1 MIGHEHQK
9 VAGVCPDCLNAA
21 AWIRTLVLGADA
33 GEPGR
38 DLRSGQSWSRFLST
52 GTIKEQ
58 GESVMDLL
66 VERVDVW
73 AATIQDKPGELA
85 EVLNALRDEGA
96 NLQSIIA
103 RRAPEEPGKGVVF
116 VTPLQGDR
124 EIAAAAEMGFN
135 VTHTLHSVRV
145 MGRDRPG
152 IAAEL
157 TQKLAD
163 AGINLRGFSAS
174 VIGTQFVAYIAV
186 DSLQDANQAIE
197 ILKNG

>member
-1 MIGHEHQK
+1 MG
-9 VAGVCPDCLNAA
+9 
-21 AWIRTLVLGADA
+21 TLVLAAAA
-33 GEPGR
+33 GELGR
-38 DLRSGQSWSRFLST
+38 DLLSGQSWSRFPST
-52 GTIKEQ
+52 GTIGEQ

-85 EVLNALRDEGA
+85 EVLNALWDEGA

-186 DSLQDANQAIE
+186 DSLQDANRAIE
-197 ILKNG
+197 ILKKV

>member
-1 MIGHEHQK
+1 
-9 VAGVCPDCLNAA
+9 
-21 AWIRTLVLGADA
+21 
-33 GEPGR
+33 
-38 DLRSGQSWSRFLST
+38 
-52 GTIKEQ
+52 
-58 GESVMDLL
+58 MDLF

-73 AATIQDKPGELA
+73 AATIDDKPGGVADVLA
-85 EVLNALRDEGA
+85 VLRDAGA

-103 RRAPEEPGKGVVF
+103 RRAPDQPGKGVVF

-124 EIAAAAEMGFN
+124 EIGAAAQVGFN

-145 MGRDRPG
+145 LGHDRPG

-186 DSLQDANQAIE
+186 DSLQAANQAME
-197 ILKNG
+197 ILVLG

>member
-103 RRAPEEPGKGVVF
+103 RRAPQEPGKGVVF

-197 ILKNG
+197 ILKKV